1 MILREK
7 RVSWFLAKQAVRT
20 KTDPMLQW
28 LRKTGLNKAGSWPL
42 ALALVLL
49 TFMLPLAAPGQD
61 TADVHITPRVDPM
74 ANPHAPDPAL
84 RAGLP
89 LLKSNVN
96 LVLVPVTVTD
106 PMDRLVT
113 GLDKENFTIYQDKQP
128 EQIRN
133 LSSDDA
139 PISVGVILDIS
150 GSMGDKIQ
158 RAREAVAQFL
168 ETANPQDEFFLI
180 TFSDG
185 PHLVSPFTSRVQ
197 DIESQLPT
205 VESKGMTA
213 LLDAIYLGIDEMHH
227 AQYPRK
233 ALLIISDGGDNHS
246 RYTEGEVKSM
256 VQEADVQIF
265 AIGLY
270 DQFPRTV
277 EEQEGPGL
285 LREVTD
291 ATGGRAFTIDNPN
304 ELADVA
310 TKIGIA
316 LRDEYVIAYQPKTRP
331 HDGKYHKITIK
342 LRPPKGLPPLHISAK
357 RGFYAPSQ

>member
-1 MILREK
+1 
-7 RVSWFLAKQAVRT
+7 
-20 KTDPMLQW
+20 MLQQ
-28 LRKTGLNKAGSWPL
+28 LQNAGLNKAGWRPFSIAFIL
-42 ALALVLL
+42 LLFVLSLSAL
-49 TFMLPLAAPGQD
+49 GQD
-61 TADVHITPRVDPM
+61 TSDVHIKPRVKPAPASHM
-74 ANPHAPDPAL
+74 ADPAL
-84 RAGLP
+84 RTGAP

-113 GLDKENFTIYQDKQP
+113 GLDKSNFSVYQDKQK

-139 PISVGVILDIS
+139 PISVGIILDVS
-150 GSMGDKIQ
+150 GSMTDKID
-158 RAREAVAQFL
+158 RAREAVSQFL

-180 TFSDG
+180 TFSNG
-185 PHLVSPFTSRVQ
+185 PQLVSHFTSRVQ
-197 DIESQLPT
+197 DIESRLPT
-205 VESKGMTA
+205 VQAKGMTA

-246 RYTEGEVKSM
+246 RYTEGEVKDLVEES
-256 VQEADVQIF
+256 DTQIF
-265 AIGLY
+265 AVGLY
-270 DQFPRTV
+270 DQFPRTI

-291 ATGGRAFTIDNPN
+291 ATGGRSFTIQNPN

-316 LRDEYVIAYQPKTRP
+316 LRDEYVIAYQPAVRP
-331 HDGKYHKITIK
+331 RDGKYHKITVK
-342 LRPPKGLPPLHISAK
+342 LRPPKGLPPLHVSAK

>member
-1 MILREK
+1 MKQSLQIAGLK
-7 RVSWFLAKQAVRT
+7 RIGPWWQAV
-20 KTDPMLQW
+20 
-28 LRKTGLNKAGSWPL
+28 PL
-42 ALALVLL
+42 LLLSVLFSLSAL
-49 TFMLPLAAPGQD
+49 GQD
-61 TADVHITPRVDPM
+61 AAEVHIQPRVNLDKPSSRV
-74 ANPHAPDPAL
+74 AL
-84 RAGLP
+84 GLRPGAP

-113 GLDKENFTIYQDKQP
+113 GLGKSNFSVYQDKEK

-139 PISVGVILDIS
+139 PISVGIIFDVS
-150 GSMGDKIQ
+150 GSMGDKMQ
-158 RAREAVAQFL
+158 RAREAISQFL

-180 TFSDG
+180 TFSDR
-185 PHLVSPFTSRVQ
+185 PEMVSHFTPRVP
-197 DIESQLPT
+197 DIESRLPF
-205 VESKGMTA
+205 VQSKGMTA

-246 RYTEGEVKSM
+246 RYTEGEVKDI
-256 VQEADVQIF
+256 VEEADVQIF
-265 AIGLY
+265 AVGLY

-310 TKIGIA
+310 TKISIA
-316 LRDEYVIAYQPKTRP
+316 LRDEYVIAYQPTARP
-331 HDGKYHKITIK
+331 HDGKYHKITVK
-342 LRPPKGLPPLHISAK
+342 LHAPKGLPALHVSAK

>member
-1 MILREK
+1 MPPSQQQAGRN
-7 RVSWFLAKQAVRT
+7 RVSCWSLATAAFVLT
-20 KTDPMLQW
+20 LCFS
-28 LRKTGLNKAGSWPL
+28 LV
-42 ALALVLL
+42 AL
-49 TFMLPLAAPGQD
+49 GQD
-61 TADVHITPRVDPM
+61 TADVHIKPRMEPA
-74 ANPHAPDPAL
+74 ANADTREPAL
-84 RAGLP
+84 RPGMP
-89 LLKSNVN
+89 ILKSNVN

-113 GLDKENFTIYQDKQP
+113 GLEKDNFSVYQDKQK
-128 EQIRN
+128 EQIRT

-150 GSMGDKIQ
+150 GSMDDKIQ
-158 RAREAVAQFL
+158 RAREAVSQFL

-185 PHLVSPFTSRVQ
+185 PQLVAPFTSRPQ
-197 DIESQLPT
+197 DIESRLPT
-205 VESKGMTA
+205 VEAKGMTA
-213 LLDAIYLGIDEMHH
+213 LLDAIYLGIDQMHH
-227 AQYPRK
+227 AQYARK

-246 RYTEGEVKSM
+246 RYTEGEVRSL
-256 VQEADVQIF
+256 VREADVQIF

-277 EEQEGPGL
+277 EEEQGPGL

-291 ATGGRAFTIDNPN
+291 ATGGRAFTINNPN

-316 LRDEYVIAYQPKTRP
+316 LRDEYVIAYQPTSRP
-331 HDGKYHKITIK
+331 RDGKFHRITVK
-342 LRPPKGLPPLHISAK
+342 LHAPKGLPPLHVSAK

>member
-1 MILREK
+1 MVPLLENAGLNR
-7 RVSWFLAKQAVRT
+7 AVRWRQVSI
-20 KTDPMLQW
+20 L
-28 LRKTGLNKAGSWPL
+28 LLL
-42 ALALVLL
+42 ASAFSFPAV
-49 TFMLPLAAPGQD
+49 TQE
-61 TADVHITPRVDPM
+61 TADVHIQPRV
-74 ANPHAPDPAL
+74 NPHEASADSGLGL
-84 RAGLP
+84 RPGVP
-89 LLKSNVN
+89 ILKSNVN

-113 GLDKENFTIYQDKQP
+113 GLDKSNFSVYQDKQK

-139 PISVGVILDIS
+139 PISVGIIFDVS
-150 GSMGDKIQ
+150 GSMNDKIQ
-158 RAREAVAQFL
+158 RAREAIAQFL
-168 ETANPQDEFFLI
+168 ETANPDDEFFLI
-180 TFSDG
+180 TFSDR
-185 PHLVSPFTSRVQ
+185 PELVSRFTNRAQ
-197 DIESQLPT
+197 DIESRLPF
-205 VESKGMTA
+205 VQPKGLTA
-213 LLDAIYLGIDEMHH
+213 LLDAIYRGMDEMHH
-227 AQYPRK
+227 AEYQRR

-246 RYTEGEVKSM
+246 RYTEGEVKDM

-270 DQFPRTV
+270 DQFPRTL

-316 LRDEYVIAYQPKTRP
+316 LRDEYVIAYQPDPRP
-331 HDGKYHKITIK
+331 RDGKYHKITVK
-342 LRPPKGLPPLHISAK
+342 LRAPKGLPPLHVSAK

>member
-1 MILREK
+1 MPQR
-7 RVSWFLAKQAVRT
+7 
-20 KTDPMLQW
+20 LQ
-28 LRKTGLNKAGSWPL
+28 KAGLNQAGWRPFSL
-42 ALALVLL
+42 AFLLLIIFSLPAL
-49 TFMLPLAAPGQD
+49 TQD
-61 TADVHITPRVDPM
+61 TSDVHIQPRVKPKPASHVADPS
-74 ANPHAPDPAL
+74 L
-84 RAGLP
+84 TKGLP

-113 GLDKENFTIYQDKQP
+113 GLDKSNFSVYQDKEK

-139 PISVGVILDIS
+139 PISVGIILDVS
-150 GSMGDKIQ
+150 GSMADKID
-158 RAREAVAQFL
+158 RAREAVSQFL

-180 TFSDG
+180 TFSNG
-185 PHLVSPFTSRVQ
+185 PAVVSHFTSRVQ
-197 DIESQLPT
+197 DIESRLPT
-205 VESKGMTA
+205 VQAKGMTA
-213 LLDAIYLGIDEMHH
+213 LLDAIYLGMDEMHH

-246 RYTEGEVKSM
+246 RYTEGEVKDL
-256 VQEADVQIF
+256 VEEGDTQIF

-270 DQFPRTV
+270 DQYPRTI

-285 LREVTD
+285 LREITD
-291 ATGGRAFTIDNPN
+291 ATGGRSFTIDNPN

-316 LRDEYVIAYQPKTRP
+316 LRDEYVIAYQPKVRP
-331 HDGKYHKITIK
+331 RDGKYHKITVK
-342 LRPPKGLPPLHISAK
+342 LRPPKGLPPLHVSAK
-357 RGFYAPSQ
+357 RGFYAPTQ